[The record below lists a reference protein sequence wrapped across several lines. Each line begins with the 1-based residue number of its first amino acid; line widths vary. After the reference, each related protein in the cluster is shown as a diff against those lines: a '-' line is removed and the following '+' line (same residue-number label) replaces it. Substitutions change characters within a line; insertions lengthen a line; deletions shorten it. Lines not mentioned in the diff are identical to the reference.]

1 MQEVR
6 KLLEKGKLSEAN
18 RLLEE
23 KMSGRWSEGYLPMAN
38 LHLITGMGDDIRN
51 CIAKEQTEL
60 QKIERYCR
68 RLSLDT
74 AIETV
79 EWETDQ
85 LLFKR
90 EYFVS
95 KPQDELYIFVVYRIK
110 TSRMK
115 QAWIYD
121 SNRVTLIIRIYR
133 V

>member
-1 MQEVR
+1 
-6 KLLEKGKLSEAN
+6 
-18 RLLEE
+18 
-23 KMSGRWSEGYLPMAN
+23 MSGRWSEGYLPMAN

-85 LLFKR
+85 LLFKESILSANLR
-90 EYFVS
+90 MNF
-95 KPQDELYIFVVYRIK
+95 IFFVVYRIK

-115 QAWIYD
+115 QAWIW
-121 SNRVTLIIRIYR
+121 R
-133 V
+133 